1 MDWPLLDVLSDA
13 ERRDLLMLARRRKFK
28 KNDIIF
34 HEGDPSDTLHLVAG
48 PCRNP
53 DPYASRCCG
62 DGAGPSSG

>member
-1 MDWPLLDVLSDA
+1 
-13 ERRDLLMLARRRKFK
+13 MLARRRKFK